1 MHCGLFPFPLPASSS
16 GWAEEGARHGI
27 RLYDSIGPDGTT
39 LKGGIK
45 LREVM
50 RACVSVVGHR
60 GQRADDEMPKQ
71 SSPKIRILIVDDH
84 PVLREGL
91 TLIIESQTDLQV
103 VAEAGTGKEAI
114 ALFEENLP
122 DVTLMDL
129 GLPDI
134 HGIDVIRR
142 LRAQHPDARIIVLTT
157 YLGDVQAL
165 RALQAGAS
173 GYLLK
178 GTLRRDLLDTIRSVY
193 QGQRQVQTE
202 VASELAQ
209 HAADQSL
216 TAREIEVLKLIA
228 KGCSNKVVADRLHIS
243 EDTVKGHVGNI
254 LEKLKANDRT
264 HAVTIALHRGY
275 FEI

>member
-1 MHCGLFPFPLPASSS
+1 MA
-16 GWAEEGARHGI
+16 
-27 RLYDSIGPDGTT
+27 
-39 LKGGIK
+39 
-45 LREVM
+45 
-50 RACVSVVGHR
+50 
-60 GQRADDEMPKQ
+60 RADDVMAKQ
-71 SSPKIRILIVDDH
+71 SASKIRILIVDDH

-91 TLIIESQTDLQV
+91 TLIIESQPDFQV
-103 VAEAGTGKEAI
+103 VAEAGTGKEAV
-114 ALFEENLP
+114 ALFQEYLP
-122 DVTLMDL
+122 DITLMDL

-134 HGIDVIRR
+134 PGIDVIKR
-142 LRAQHPDARIIVLTT
+142 LLAQHPDARIIVLTT

-165 RALQAGAS
+165 RALQAGAA

-178 GTLRRDLLDTIRSVY
+178 ATLRRDLLDTIRAVHS
-193 QGQRQVQTE
+193 GQRHVQSE

-216 TAREIEVLKLIA
+216 TEREIEVLRLIA
-228 KGCSNKVVADRLHIS
+228 KGCSNKIVADRLDIT
-243 EDTVKGHVGNI
+243 EDTVKGHVRNI

>member
-1 MHCGLFPFPLPASSS
+1 
-16 GWAEEGARHGI
+16 
-27 RLYDSIGPDGTT
+27 
-39 LKGGIK
+39 
-45 LREVM
+45 
-50 RACVSVVGHR
+50 
-60 GQRADDEMPKQ
+60 MPKQ
-71 SSPKIRILIVDDH
+71 CPPKIRILIVDDH

-91 TLIIESQTDLQV
+91 ALIIQSQADLRV

-114 ALFEENLP
+114 ALFEEHLP
-122 DVTLMDL
+122 DITLMDL

-142 LRAQHPDARIIVLTT
+142 LRAEHPEARIIVLTT

-165 RALQAGAS
+165 RALQAGAA

-178 GTLRRDLLDTIRSVY
+178 ATLRRDLLDAIRTVHA
-193 QGQRQVQTE
+193 GKRHVQTE

-209 HAADQSL
+209 HTADHGL
-216 TAREIEVLKLIA
+216 TEREIEVLKLIA
-228 KGCSNKVVADRLHIS
+228 KGCANKLIADRLEIT
-243 EDTVKGHVGNI
+243 EDTVKGHVRNI